1 MLTTFDVDS
10 YVYDALRAG
19 ASGFLL
25 KSAAPEELVRAIRV
39 VASGE
44 ALLDPAVTR
53 RVIEAFSHTRAAPI
67 PSREFGP

>member
-1 MLTTFDVDS
+1 MTAWNAKPS
-10 YVYDALRAG
+10 PRSSPHDA
-19 ASGFLL
+19 FLL

>member
-25 KSAAPEELVRAIRV
+25 KSAAPEELVPCQPVQAV
-39 VASGE
+39 VYGHERGVIASHE
-44 ALLDPAVTR
+44 T
-53 RVIEAFSHTRAAPI
+53 
-67 PSREFGP
+67 